1 MGLWRS
7 LYSIM
12 TVLVVPIRLEKFALV
27 IAVKSWRRNIGQK
40 WWKIPDVQL
49 SIGMCFRM
57 PKTRKMTMIRKRIKI
72 RRVKMVE
79 KKMLTEK
86 EKTEKTIKTKKLVKG
101 TKTKT
106 KSQKKR
112 KNETTLIK
120 KSSVAAEIEL

>member
-79 KKMLTEK
+79 KRMLTEK
-86 EKTEKTIKTKKLVKG
+86 EKTGK
-101 TKTKT
+101 KTKT
-106 KSQKKR
+106 KRQKKR
-112 KNETTLIK
+112 RNETTLIK
-120 KSSVAAEIEL
+120 KSSVAAENEL

>member
-57 PKTRKMTMIRKRIKI
+57 LKMRMIRKRIKI

-86 EKTEKTIKTKKLVKG
+86 EKTGKTIKTKKLVKG

-106 KSQKKR
+106 KRQKKR
-112 KNETTLIK
+112 GNETTLIK
-120 KSSVAAEIEL
+120 KSSVAAENEL